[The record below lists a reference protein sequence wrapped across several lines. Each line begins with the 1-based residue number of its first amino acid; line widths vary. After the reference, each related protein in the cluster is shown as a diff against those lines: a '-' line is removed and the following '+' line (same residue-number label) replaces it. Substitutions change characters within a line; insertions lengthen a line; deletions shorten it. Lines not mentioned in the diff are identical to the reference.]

1 MSDFWKKL
9 GGVVGDSAPILGTI
23 LGGPLGGAAGGLVKI
38 IASQFGLTGSDA
50 EDPEKLLK
58 AIQADPEAALKLKK
72 FELDHNVELTK
83 LAIESDRMYLADRAS
98 AREREVGVT
107 QATGRKN
114 NELYVLAGINVI
126 GFFGALIVLITM
138 GAELNLG
145 EGAWTALSMLLG
157 ALVATYKDIIGYFY
171 GSSKGS
177 SDKSDIIAA
186 MRK

>member
-1 MSDFWKKL
+1 MSDFWKSL
-9 GGVVGDSAPILGTI
+9 GSFVGNSAPVIGTI
-23 LGGPLGGAAGGLVKI
+23 LGGPIGGAAGGLVKI
-38 IASQFGLTGSDA
+38 LASEFGLSGPDA
-50 EDPEKLLK
+50 EDPQKILK
-58 AIQADPEAALKLKK
+58 AIQADPEHALKLKK
-72 FELDHNVELTK
+72 FEMDNNIELK
-83 LAIESDRMYLADRAS
+83 RLAIESDRMYLADRSS

-107 QATGRKN
+107 KATGRKN
-114 NELYVLAGINVI
+114 YELYILAAINVV

-138 GAELNLG
+138 GNELTLG

-157 ALVATYKDIIGYFY
+157 ALVATYKDITGYFY